1 MAITAYFQHKML
13 NKSLYKVFY
22 EARYDRYQNL
32 K

>member
-1 MAITAYFQHKML
+1 MVKNHNYQHNML
-13 NKSLYKVFY
+13 NKSLFKVFY